1 MGTILLTTPAT
12 PLHDAHQ
19 AGFSFL
25 GSEMAFNKPA
35 LSVDAQ
41 IDLLQRR
48 GMTVPDRDRAKRYLT
63 HINYYRLRAY
73 WLPFEMAP
81 THGDDHAFA
90 AGTNFE
96 TVLATYVFDRELRL
110 LLLDAIERV
119 EISLRTTMAQHLT
132 GHYGPFAH
140 DKAALFSDHKAWC
153 VSQEAL
159 LKEYQRSRETFA
171 RHYRDRYPE
180 LNTPPLWVSCELM
193 TLGHLSRWLKNLKQ
207 PTDRQRI
214 ANHYGLDERVLISFA
229 HHLTVVRNHCAH
241 HGRVWNRR
249 FALRFTPPSKK
260 PKDIAAAFNPDAS
273 QFLYNTLTMLAYL
286 LDLMSP
292 NHTWRQQ
299 VHTLIVTR
307 PEIDTALMGFPAD
320 WQQRTVWSVAA

>member
-1 MGTILLTTPAT
+1 
-12 PLHDAHQ
+12 
-19 AGFSFL
+19 
-25 GSEMAFNKPA
+25 
-35 LSVDAQ
+35 
-41 IDLLQRR
+41 
-48 GMTVPDRDRAKRYLT
+48 
-63 HINYYRLRAY
+63 
-73 WLPFEMAP
+73 
-81 THGDDHAFA
+81 
-90 AGTNFE
+90 
-96 TVLATYVFDRELRL
+96 
-110 LLLDAIERV
+110 
-119 EISLRTTMAQHLT
+119 
-132 GHYGPFAH
+132 
-140 DKAALFSDHKAWC
+140 
-153 VSQEAL
+153 
-159 LKEYQRSRETFA
+159 
-171 RHYRDRYPE
+171 
-180 LNTPPLWVSCELM
+180 M

-207 PTDRQRI
+207 PTDRQRT
-214 ANHYGLDERVLISFA
+214 ANHYGLDERVLVSFA